1 MKLFEIL
8 LFLSTLGFLIVAA
21 TKKRGRLAAGF
32 RYLTLFLLVMH
43 LFLDG
48 YRWQMLLGYLVLVV
62 ALFLYQF
69 PNLDRGLKYGGLAFA
84 LIMWLA
90 SLSLSFL
97 LPVIQFPRPTGE
109 YTVGLQAL
117 FLEDSTRPETISNI
131 EGDKRKLT
139 IKIWY
144 PSNQKVRH
152 PEKYYD
158 EGHSDAFA
166 QSKGMPEFIF
176 SHFSR
181 TKTNHEKNLQV
192 INSGSL
198 PVIVLSHG
206 LMLNTELYNSII
218 DEIVSH
224 GYIVVGID
232 HTYETPLSIHG
243 DKKILW
249 SQDHL
254 NGMNSN
260 LDWDRFLQLI
270 DEFKKEDK
278 PQRKLSIMK
287 EMVRALPYSES
298 LDRWS
303 ADIAFVIDKLEEF
316 NDSEKSFLFRKIN
329 LDQIGILGHSRGG
342 AAAVQH
348 ASEDKR
354 VKAAVN
360 MDGDQWGRLIDTTLV
375 TPIMAMYAD
384 RNYEDHFMPNF
395 FIYDQV
401 AQGDYY
407 EVIVSSTGH
416 ANFSDLSYWSKIHQL
431 TDTGEIDPVRMSEVT
446 NHLILNFFN
455 KYLRQQDL
463 DMLNRF
469 PKEEYPDLKIQKK
482 G

>member
-1 MKLFEIL
+1 
-8 LFLSTLGFLIVAA
+8 
-21 TKKRGRLAAGF
+21 
-32 RYLTLFLLVMH
+32 
-43 LFLDG
+43 
-48 YRWQMLLGYLVLVV
+48 
-62 ALFLYQF
+62 
-69 PNLDRGLKYGGLAFA
+69 
-84 LIMWLA
+84 
-90 SLSLSFL
+90 
-97 LPVIQFPRPTGE
+97 
-109 YTVGLQAL
+109 
-117 FLEDSTRPETISNI
+117 
-131 EGDKRKLT
+131 
-139 IKIWY
+139 
-144 PSNQKVRH
+144 
-152 PEKYYD
+152 
-158 EGHSDAFA
+158 
-166 QSKGMPEFIF
+166 
-176 SHFSR
+176 
-181 TKTNHEKNLQV
+181 
-192 INSGSL
+192 
-198 PVIVLSHG
+198 
-206 LMLNTELYNSII
+206 
-218 DEIVSH
+218 
-224 GYIVVGID
+224 
-232 HTYETPLSIHG
+232 
-243 DKKILW
+243 
-249 SQDHL
+249 
-254 NGMNSN
+254 
-260 LDWDRFLQLI
+260 
-270 DEFKKEDK
+270 
-278 PQRKLSIMK
+278 MK

-329 LDQIGILGHSRGG
+329 LDQIGILGHSRVG